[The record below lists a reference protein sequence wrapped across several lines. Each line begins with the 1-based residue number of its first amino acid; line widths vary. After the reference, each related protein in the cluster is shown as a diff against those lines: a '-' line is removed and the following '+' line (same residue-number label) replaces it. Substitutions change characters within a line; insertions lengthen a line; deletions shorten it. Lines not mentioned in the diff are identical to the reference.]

1 MVSRARSFR
10 SRLFSSKGAFFRR
23 LRILRITSVARW
35 LLDEI
40 SPTISPSSAIS
51 GLGDFRMISA
61 LSVLNRIAP
70 SGWFISW
77 AIKAVSSPAVEKR
90 LRRASSAVRCRDCT
104 SANCR
109 RRCSCSRSQISAP
122 CIRTTTMIRPICQ
135 EYRSHTFGSR
145 NKTSLHS
152 GSRLSLMFQRW
163 SCRQSYFGAAN
174 PIGGTLMPSA
184 FSPPNIRTAT
194 AAVGRAPSAG
204 ENIGPPTTSPLKYD
218 SSNVKMGALATS
230 WMRFNGSLSP

>member
-1 MVSRARSFR
+1 MGSPRIGSASGVIAPRSSTFRPRASGERKSMVSRARSFR

-90 LRRASSAVRCRDCT
+90 LTRASSAVRCRDCT

-109 RRCSCSRSQISAP
+109 RRCSCSRSEISAGLHQDNRRDQANLP
-122 CIRTTTMIRPICQ
+122 GIPFPHRWLPKQDLAPRRQPALADVPALKLSPIVFRCCESDRRNLDAICLLSSQ
-135 EYRSHTFGSR
+135 HPDGNGSSRS
-145 NKTSLHS
+145 
-152 GSRLSLMFQRW
+152 
-163 SCRQSYFGAAN
+163 
-174 PIGGTLMPSA
+174 GTL
-184 FSPPNIRTAT
+184 
-194 AAVGRAPSAG
+194 GR
-204 ENIGPPTTSPLKYD
+204 
-218 SSNVKMGALATS
+218 
-230 WMRFNGSLSP
+230 